1 MFDLMACVPGPVG
14 VDGRGTTPGA
24 AGARADASQHPPVH
38 DQTDTARLASRSAQV
53 LLFGAGLVTVVNS
66 LVSRLGGV
74 NVGAL
79 RVTGVLTMATSFLV
93 PFLPWQKH
101 GRLVSYGI
109 VVGALAALA
118 GTDAIHHY
126 SRNQSAI
133 AVYPVFFILIIAWA
147 GLTQPRGTAAIVAC
161 LSGAALAWLL
171 RSGGHNAAAWQCVA
185 VTVPAAAMLGEAV
198 SWSFAR
204 AVQLADLDA
213 ERRVA
218 LEALVLGTS
227 RLQGALT
234 TAETEAIVVETA
246 TTMFNGHDTRF
257 EIAEQTID
265 DGAASDDAYYDGTAM
280 ELRIRIRGQS
290 GVIGTLFT
298 VVERPDAFALDA
310 ARLYSQH
317 VGTRLEQLRVI
328 DALTDAA
335 THDALTGIGNRRA
348 AELSIASV
356 QAGDAIFLLDLDHFK
371 TINDSLGHQTGDLV
385 LAQFGDYLRDSTRPT
400 DAISRYGGEEFL
412 LISPATND
420 EGAQHLAGR
429 LLDGWRMKRPLVTFS
444 IGYAIHTEVDAPE
457 RTLEHADT
465 ALYDAKRRGR
475 DRSCGY
481 GELDDPHRSAAA

>member
-1 MFDLMACVPGPVG
+1 M
-14 VDGRGTTPGA
+14 
-24 AGARADASQHPPVH
+24 
-38 DQTDTARLASRSAQV
+38 

-66 LVSRLGGV
+66 LVSKLNGV
-74 NVGAL
+74 NIGAL
-79 RVTGVLTMATSFLV
+79 RATGVLTMATAFLV

-118 GTDAIHHY
+118 GTDTIHHY

-133 AVYPVFFILIIAWA
+133 AVYPIFFILIIAWA

-161 LSGAALAWLL
+161 LSGIALAWLL
-171 RSGGHNAAAWQCVA
+171 QSGGHSAAAWQCVA

-204 AVQLADLDA
+204 ALELADLDA

-218 LEALVLGTS
+218 LEALVQGTS

-234 TAETEAIVVETA
+234 SAETEAIVVETA
-246 TTMFNGHDTRF
+246 AMMFNGQETRF
-257 EIAEQTID
+257 EPADHTID
-265 DGAASDDAYYDGTAM
+265 DGAANDDARYDVATKQ
-280 ELRIRIRGQS
+280 LCIRIRGQS
-290 GVIGTLFT
+290 GVLGTIFT
-298 VVERPDAFALDA
+298 IVERPDAFALDA

-348 AELSIASV
+348 AELSIANV
-356 QAGDAIFLLDLDHFK
+356 QAGDAMFLLDLDHFK
-371 TINDSLGHQTGDLV
+371 TINDSLGHKTGDLV
-385 LAQFGDYLRDSTRPT
+385 LAQLGDYLRDSTRPS

-412 LISPATND
+412 LISPSTNA
-420 EGAQHLAGR
+420 EGAQHLAER
-429 LLDGWRMKRPLVTFS
+429 LLDGWRAKRPLVTFS
-444 IGYAIHTEVDAPE
+444 IGYAVQNGIDAAEV
-457 RTLEHADT
+457 TLEHADI
-465 ALYDAKRRGR
+465 ALYEAKRNGR
-475 DRSCGY
+475 DQACGY
-481 GELDDPHRSAAA
+481 TAVHRPQTAPTTEVA

>member
-1 MFDLMACVPGPVG
+1 MSPGTP
-14 VDGRGTTPGA
+14 DARRGRNAVQDHGGA
-24 AGARADASQHPPVH
+24 H
-38 DQTDTARLASRSAQV
+38 RLASRSAQV

-66 LVSRLGGV
+66 LVSKLAGV
-74 NVGAL
+74 NVTAL
-79 RVTGVLTMATSFLV
+79 RATGVLTMATSFLV

-118 GTDAIHHY
+118 GSDAIHHY

-161 LSGAALAWLL
+161 LSGVALGWLL
-171 RSGGHNAAAWQCVA
+171 HSGGHSGAAWQCVA

-198 SWSFAR
+198 SWSYAR
-204 AVQLADLDA
+204 ALQLADLDA

-246 TTMFNGHDTRF
+246 TMMFNGGETRF
-257 EIAEQTID
+257 ETADHTID
-265 DGAASDDAYYDGTAM
+265 DGAATDDAYYDAEAH

-290 GVIGTLFT
+290 GVLGTLFT
-298 VVERPDAFALDA
+298 AVERPDAFALDA

-348 AELSIASV
+348 AELSIANV

-371 TINDSLGHQTGDLV
+371 TVNDSLGHQTGDLV
-385 LAQFGDYLRDSTRPT
+385 LAQLGDYLRDSTRPS

-412 LISPATND
+412 FISPETNND
-420 EGAQHLAGR
+420 GAHHLADR
-429 LLDGWRMKRPLVTFS
+429 LLAGWRAKRPLVTFS
-444 IGYAIHTEVDAPE
+444 IGYAIHDAVDPTE
-457 RTLEHADT
+457 RTLEHADM
-465 ALYDAKRRGR
+465 ALYEAKRNGR
-475 DRSCGY
+475 DRACAY
-481 GELDDPHRSAAA
+481 TDLNRPRTVPTTEVA